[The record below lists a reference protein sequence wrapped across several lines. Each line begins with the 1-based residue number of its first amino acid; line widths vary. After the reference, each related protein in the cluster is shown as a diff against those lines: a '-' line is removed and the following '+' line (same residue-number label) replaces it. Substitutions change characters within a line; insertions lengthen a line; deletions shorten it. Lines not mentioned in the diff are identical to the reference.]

1 MFSCLG
7 TSLRG
12 KGRKRKGDCGQHSAA
27 QGVGRAPYNVCTYCT
42 VSEAYSVAC
51 KRDKRCTV
59 EADDDGDDVSYSSVP
74 NRLRRRRRRRPSIS
88 LTCQFPFF
96 FFPFRCFFYRIKRN
110 KKEGAFTTYVY
121 GLRQT
126 DSDNPTTC
134 SDCTAEQ

>member
-74 NRLRRRRRRRPSIS
+74 NRLRRRRCRRRLANLLLVSHASFLSFSFLSAAFSI
-88 LTCQFPFF
+88 
-96 FFPFRCFFYRIKRN
+96 
-110 KKEGAFTTYVY
+110 E
-121 GLRQT
+121 
-126 DSDNPTTC
+126 
-134 SDCTAEQ
+134 